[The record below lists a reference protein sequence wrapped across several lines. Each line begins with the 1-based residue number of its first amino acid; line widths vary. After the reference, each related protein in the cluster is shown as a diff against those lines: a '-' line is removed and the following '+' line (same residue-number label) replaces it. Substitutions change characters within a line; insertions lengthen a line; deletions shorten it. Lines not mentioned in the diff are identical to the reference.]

1 MGYQSF
7 FDLCPELD
15 RRHVK
20 YDIGSV
26 RDHPLMIRV
35 AVPGER
41 WELEVF
47 DNGSIE
53 LERFVSQGVASDQ
66 DAPSKLLA
74 HFDED

>member
-7 FDLCPELD
+7 FDMCAELD

-20 YDIGSV
+20 YDVVSV
-26 RDHPLMIRV
+26 RDQALMIRV

-47 DNGSIE
+47 DDGRIE
-53 LERFVSQGVASDQ
+53 LERFVTQGVKSDH

-74 HFDED
+74 YFDED